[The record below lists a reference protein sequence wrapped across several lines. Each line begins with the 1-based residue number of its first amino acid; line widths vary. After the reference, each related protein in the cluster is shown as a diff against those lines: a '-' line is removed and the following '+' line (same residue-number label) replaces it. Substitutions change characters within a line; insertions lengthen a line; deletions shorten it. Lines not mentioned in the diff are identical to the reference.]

1 MHAHLWL
8 SKANGGVVFFL
19 SASILYISGLCPTMY
34 WFDSPE
40 FITTAHTLGIS
51 HPAGAPTYSLFAK
64 LATFIPLGS
73 VALRVNA
80 FSAFV
85 GALSIALL
93 FSFLYEILED
103 SSAWIRWSAAA
114 SGALF
119 LLISESFW
127 RFTAVAEV
135 YMLQNYF
142 LLLLL
147 TVLLKASRS
156 LSSMQRRLYWLFAF
170 LYGLSA
176 GVHAAMAFFV
186 PAFLWFIGHATPR
199 MLRGKAMAFLAFF
212 FLLGF
217 TTYLYLPIRALAAP
231 AFNWGDPQT
240 FQQFLIHISDRKDAA
255 VHTVLFWQQLP
266 FQLYMYLQHIYNEF
280 MPLGVI
286 LGLLGCCANL
296 HTNKPVWFLLA
307 LAGLGHTAFFIRT
320 WWDTA
325 WGFLPSF
332 VIVAIWIGYGLHL
345 CITGLVTLYKRHHP
359 RIPRVALYTTLFG
372 AMAVTLGQSFI
383 HHAPVASQAVNYSTE
398 LYGKVLLE
406 ALPPEAILF
415 CEYAWFPLLYL
426 QQVEH
431 QRPDLSFILQGEIF
445 SPKHFSLVSTRRYP
459 NIKQVTSDKPVTIST
474 VDYFWLFARLNEK
487 THPLFWD
494 PDRQYQKDFSEY
506 LLPHGLL
513 FTFHP
518 SQQQATTP
526 ADLRTHWQLLS
537 RSTNRI
543 LQGELED
550 STTYSL
556 SQKINTIAAYFR
568 RLGDR
573 DNSQKMYQASLAMR
587 PDDPGTNNDYGALLM
602 SQGELARALEHFNVV
617 YNQSPITPMINKNLG
632 MLMSHLGD
640 NAQTVQ
646 FLERAITFG
655 VHEGDVYVHLGQA
668 YMNLG
673 QLSPA
678 LPVLQAALQYYQ
690 KPTPENVSDEKLPA
704 KIARLQ
710 EWLDD
715 IAKQLQTGI
724 QTR

>member
-1 MHAHLWL
+1 
-8 SKANGGVVFFL
+8 
-19 SASILYISGLCPTMY
+19 
-34 WFDSPE
+34 
-40 FITTAHTLGIS
+40 
-51 HPAGAPTYSLFAK
+51 
-64 LATFIPLGS
+64 
-73 VALRVNA
+73 
-80 FSAFV
+80 
-85 GALSIALL
+85 
-93 FSFLYEILED
+93 
-103 SSAWIRWSAAA
+103 
-114 SGALF
+114 
-119 LLISESFW
+119 
-127 RFTAVAEV
+127 
-135 YMLQNYF
+135 
-142 LLLLL
+142 
-147 TVLLKASRS
+147 
-156 LSSMQRRLYWLFAF
+156 
-170 LYGLSA
+170 
-176 GVHAAMAFFV
+176 
-186 PAFLWFIGHATPR
+186 
-199 MLRGKAMAFLAFF
+199 
-212 FLLGF
+212 
-217 TTYLYLPIRALAAP
+217 
-231 AFNWGDPQT
+231 
-240 FQQFLIHISDRKDAA
+240 
-255 VHTVLFWQQLP
+255 
-266 FQLYMYLQHIYNEF
+266 
-280 MPLGVI
+280 
-286 LGLLGCCANL
+286 
-296 HTNKPVWFLLA
+296 
-307 LAGLGHTAFFIRT
+307 
-320 WWDTA
+320 
-325 WGFLPSF
+325 
-332 VIVAIWIGYGLHL
+332 
-345 CITGLVTLYKRHHP
+345 
-359 RIPRVALYTTLFG
+359 
-372 AMAVTLGQSFI
+372 
-383 HHAPVASQAVNYSTE
+383 
-398 LYGKVLLE
+398 
-406 ALPPEAILF
+406 
-415 CEYAWFPLLYL
+415 LLYL